1 MSDKIDDICRDF
13 LFLLDNQTFQTD
25 CYNLEQL
32 LKISEID
39 GWCYLIIV
47 KTTFIIEL
55 GYWGP
60 VCVYLFKY
68 NGGLFC

>member
-39 GWCYLIIV
+39 G
-47 KTTFIIEL
+47 
-55 GYWGP
+55 
-60 VCVYLFKY
+60 
-68 NGGLFC
+68 